1 MTNNPL
7 NESHLATINAT
18 LDRIV
23 EARKLLGKCEN
34 CGLPVQSILD
44 DLTAKENQ
52 LAKVKQEF
60 FPMAH

>member
-1 MTNNPL
+1 MENNPL

-23 EARKLLGKCEN
+23 GARKLLAKCEN

-44 DLTAKENQ
+44 DLAAKENQ
-52 LAKVKQEF
+52 LSKVKQEF